1 MIAVNTKQ
9 KMKSVAYWYSNS
21 FSEGL
26 KQTPCNHAGQ
36 RRGKKKQHTAAY
48 ILMMSI

>member
-9 KMKSVAYWYSNS
+9 KMKSVSYWYSNS
-21 FSEGL
+21 FSEGS
-26 KQTPCNHAGQ
+26 KQTPCNHPGQ
-36 RRGKKKQHTAAY
+36 QWGEKTHHTTAY